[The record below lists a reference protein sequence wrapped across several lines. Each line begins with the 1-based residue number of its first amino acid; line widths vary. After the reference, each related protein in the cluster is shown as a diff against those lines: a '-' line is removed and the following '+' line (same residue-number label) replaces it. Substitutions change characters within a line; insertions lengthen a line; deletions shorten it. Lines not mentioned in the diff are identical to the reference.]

1 MTFHF
6 SLYHMDFTIVIADTP
21 HPPGNILDYSNPRN
35 SIAQQV
41 ICSRKGIPPPYSSL
55 SHISCENAFLPL
67 LPCLIVAL
75 SGLPISLCALY
86 LGVALRLGIP
96 LEGLGMPGHF
106 ILRLRA
112 SLPPSDWI
120 YFDAFRAQNDS
131 RGLML
136 EAEVLGMLPIMR
148 VPDGGD
154 EHTIEHILRKY
165 RSSVHPAFHTPHR

>member
-1 MTFHF
+1 MN
-6 SLYHMDFTIVIADTP
+6 FTIVIAYTLNS
-21 HPPGNILDYSNPRN
+21 PGNILDFNNPRN

-41 ICSRKGIPPPYSSL
+41 ICSRKGTPPSSSSL
-55 SHISCENAFLPL
+55 SHSSCENVFLSL

-86 LGVALRLGIP
+86 LGVAFRLGIP

-154 EHTIEHILRKY
+154 EHTIEQILRRY
-165 RSSVHPAFHTPHR
+165 SGSEHPAFHTPHR

>member
-55 SHISCENAFLPL
+55 SHISCENVFLPL

-154 EHTIEHILRKY
+154 EHTTEHILRRY
-165 RSSVHPAFHTPHR
+165 SSVHSAFRTPHR